1 MPTLALADA
10 LPDFGVAKAPA
21 ARPNAGMSPSATSPA
36 TAPQSRSDER
46 EARKAADAVAK
57 AEAEVAERLQHEYE
71 EKLSAERQRHKQE
84 IEELQEQLG
93 KNAAET
99 IAARFAGM
107 ERQTIDLTSA
117 LVARILGVTLSEEL
131 QNRAVEHL
139 SRIIAE
145 TLTDREAVRI
155 SVYGTGF
162 LCEQLRTMLGERSA
176 QVDFVETPGLDL
188 SIHID
193 ESILETR
200 LTEWSEALSE
210 VLS

>member
-10 LPDFGVAKAPA
+10 LPDFGDTQAPA
-21 ARPNAGMSPSATSPA
+21 IRHNAEKSSATAPA
-36 TAPQSRSDER
+36 TALQSRSDER
-46 EARKAADAVAK
+46 EASKTADAIAK
-57 AEAEVAERLQHEYE
+57 AEAAVAERLQQEYE

-84 IEELQEQLG
+84 VDELQQQLG
-93 KNAAET
+93 EKAAET

-107 ERQTIDLTSA
+107 ERQTIEVTSA

-131 QNRAVEHL
+131 QNSAVEHL
-139 SRIIAE
+139 SQIITDA
-145 TLTDREAVRI
+145 LKDREAVRI
-155 SVYGTGF
+155 SVHGTGF
-162 LCEQLRTMLGERSA
+162 FCEQLRTMLGERSA
-176 QVDFVETPGLDL
+176 QVDFIEAPGLDL

-210 VLS
+210 ALF